1 MTRNQ
6 IAPGLFLT
14 AIGGPYKKSRLSAA
28 MIAPLR
34 RETVTETAL
43 LPYLLERGT
52 VRYPDVTALKRRLN
66 LLYGTTIDTSYNSF
80 GYARI
85 IECVLQGVDGAL
97 VPDGSELTAER
108 AGLLMDVLLRPA
120 LENGVFRADWM
131 DIEREKL
138 RDNINSIINDKAAYC
153 FKLLTE
159 SFFKG
164 DLRALPRDGFA
175 EDLDAIDGV
184 RLAEAYRE
192 TIANASA
199 EILYVGP
206 APEEAQAKLL
216 DFLGDQAWCERNIPQ
231 APPVTKAEKVTEL
244 VTEMDVE
251 QDKLSFA
258 YATGKTLTRRQRQ
271 ALRVGAALFGGTA
284 TSRLFQNVREKQ
296 SLCYSIS
303 ASPSYEASGMYVEC
317 GIEGKNAAR
326 TAEAIAS
333 ELAAFV
339 KDGPTETE
347 LAQVKLLYRNML
359 GGLRDNAGSLAKYE
373 FSSILRYG
381 ELTEPEDEL
390 AVLESISAD
399 EILEVMRALS
409 LNCSSRLC
417 GKAVAK

>member
-1 MTRNQ
+1 MIRKQ
-6 IAPGLFLT
+6 IAPGLNLT
-14 AIGGPYKKSRLSAA
+14 VIDGNYKKSRLSAA
-28 MIAPLR
+28 LIAPLR

-52 VRYPDVTALKRRLN
+52 VRYPDVTALKRHLN
-66 LLYGTTIDTSYNSF
+66 LLYGTVINTSYDSF
-80 GYARI
+80 GYARV

-97 VPDGSELTAER
+97 VPGGDALTAER

-120 LENGVFRADWM
+120 LADGVFRADWL

-153 FKLLTE
+153 FKLLSE
-159 SFFKG
+159 EFFKG

-175 EDLDAIDGV
+175 EDLDAIDGA
-184 RLAEAYRE
+184 RLAAAYRE
-192 TIANASA
+192 TVRSASA

-206 APEEAQAKLL
+206 APEEAERQI
-216 DFLGDQAWCERNIPQ
+216 LGLVGEHTWSDRAIPA
-231 APPVTKAEKVTEL
+231 APPVPKTAAVTEL
-244 VTEMDVE
+244 VTEMEIE

-258 YATGKTLTRRQRQ
+258 YATGEALSRRRRQ
-271 ALRVGAALFGGTA
+271 ALRVGAAMFGGTA

-303 ASPSYEASGMYVEC
+303 ASPSNEANGMYVDC

-326 TAEAIAS
+326 TTEAIAT
-333 ELAAFV
+333 ELAAFA

-359 GGLRDNAGSLAKYE
+359 GGLRDNASSIAKYE

-381 ELTEPEDEL
+381 ELVEPQDDL
-390 AVLESISAD
+390 AELESITAD
-399 EILEVMRALS
+399 EVIEVMRKLS

-417 GKAVAK
+417 GKAVAQ